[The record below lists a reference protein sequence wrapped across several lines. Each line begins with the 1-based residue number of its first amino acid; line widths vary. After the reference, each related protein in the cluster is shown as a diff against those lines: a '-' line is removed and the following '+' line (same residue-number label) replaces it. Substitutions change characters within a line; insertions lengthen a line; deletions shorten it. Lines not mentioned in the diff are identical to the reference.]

1 MCYSN
6 ANLAEDS
13 CQILLF
19 SVLARFSQCVLRRS
33 FKKGCSKIIIKSITY
48 KNERNY
54 EH

>member
-19 SVLARFSQCVLRRS
+19 SVLARFSQGVLRRS
-33 FKKGCSKIIIKSITY
+33 FKKDAA
-48 KNERNY
+48 RL
-54 EH
+54 